1 MVERTRQANV
11 IGNERL
17 QLFDAG
23 RELPRAERAIAD
35 GKRLRRLSPHQRAG
49 VGAEGI
55 EDASKLGQGTA
66 GDHAKRGCV

>member
-1 MVERTRQANV
+1 MVERMRQANV

-17 QLFDAG
+17 QLFDAE

-66 GDHAKRGCV
+66 GDHAKRGCG